1 MELITNN
8 PFRVAGVLS
17 NASARE
23 LARQKAKISAYAN
36 IGREVNSEF
45 DFESLG
51 NISRS
56 DTELVENAFS
66 SIEQNHN
73 RVNHALFWFLNVN
86 AFDNTAIEYLKAGN
100 SEKATDIWE
109 KVTVG
114 RDINPKNFSAFNNLG
129 TLKLLSKDR
138 DDIKVGIEA
147 KVKLIES
154 DLFKDFVHA
163 VADETYVIANDKQI
177 ELFINALLVH
187 FNNEYSREETIE
199 LFDNCN
205 GSAQSY
211 LVKKLTDEPIYKIE
225 KQIENTKTKR
235 KENQSDLYRIG
246 LNLYLYCKDDLSFLK
261 SQLGLNDLRYKMLS
275 DNLAN
280 EITQCGID
288 YFNEWKDTKDPSSE
302 SLKLLKYADLITVS
316 SQIKDRIKDN
326 KEGIEEWATMQVVD
340 SDISAVIDLL
350 NTNFKQT
357 LYDVGMISSAKRLVE
372 KAIPHLLNIKTV
384 LKGNNET
391 YINLSTNIASKAQG
405 YVIETINAAQ
415 QTTGFYGSID
425 FPALKLKLREAWKVT
440 CLIGSLDMNLNFT
453 VNYRE
458 NKITLKGLCSQVDLN
473 TPIYDFASIPQ
484 LNFIITDSEIT
495 NTDKHN
501 SPLLVTDPLYD
512 KFIRYIG
519 LKLKIKTFE
528 PQTINLF
535 LKYVDSKGNVNR
547 NTKNSPVGYT
557 LTSNKQVNSNMTAI
571 SIGGWGNNEK
581 CTYEVGKH
589 SIEVWVEGFM
599 IHKKEFR
606 VELSPS
612 QKIEAEIK
620 QAEIK
625 LKEIKNTT
633 FFSSEIRA
641 AQNEL
646 VVINEFTFLRF
657 GGEKRRQ
664 IEAQNKKINELKR
677 RSNNKKTEEIAKQN
691 AVIARLNE
699 KLSKAKY

>member
-51 NISRS
+51 DISRS
-56 DTELVENAFS
+56 DVELVESAFS

-73 RVNHALFWFLNVN
+73 KVNHALFWFLNVN
-86 AFDNTAIEYLKAGN
+86 AFDSTAIEYLKAN
-100 SEKATDIWE
+100 NTEKATEIWE
-109 KVTVG
+109 KVTEG
-114 RDINPKNFSAFNNLG
+114 RDINSKNFSSFNNLG
-129 TLKLLSKDR
+129 TIKLLSEDR

-357 LYDVGMISSAKRLVE
+357 LYDVEMISSAEKLVE
-372 KAIPHLLNIKTV
+372 KAIPYLLNIKSV
-384 LKGNNET
+384 LKGSHPT
-391 YINLSTNIASKAQG
+391 YMSLSTSVAAKAQG
-405 YVIETINAAQ
+405 YIIETINKAQ
-415 QTTGFYGSID
+415 EPRLYGGFD
-425 FPALKLKLREAWKVT
+425 FDALVSKLNDAWEV
-440 CLIGSLDMNLNFT
+440 IQFVESLDMDFEFLQNF
-453 VNYRE
+453 ND
-458 NKITLKGLCSQVDLN
+458 NKYILRGLCTKYHIKTSLSSH
-473 TPIYDFASIPQ
+473 PKIPV

-557 LTSNKQVNSNMTAI
+557 LTSNKQVNSNMTSI

-625 LKEIKNTT
+625 LKEIKDTT
-633 FFSSEIRA
+633 YFSSEIRT

-646 VVINEFTFLRF
+646 VIISGFKFLRF